1 MDTFIDMLPTILGCL
16 IAALAGV
23 FNYLTARRTG
33 KTFSVLNNYLP
44 KVVTNT
50 NPAKSD
56 ENKIYVVLPDGSKV
70 DISQVQIVKGDIN
83 EKNQDE
89 AAQG

>member
-1 MDTFIDMLPTILGCL
+1 METFIDMLPTILGCL

-50 NPAKSD
+50 APAKS
-56 ENKIYVVLPDGSKV
+56 EEKKIYVLLPDGSKV
-70 DISQVQIVKGDIN
+70 DINQVQIVKGDAN
-83 EKNQDE
+83 AKDQDE
-89 AAQG
+89 AKEG